1 MNKGVV
7 GSMGG
12 ISKQTSSF
20 GLLSLLSRI
29 IEMLFANYLSE
40 AYLSYPM
47 AYVSLAKWGYVAIDP
62 THFCQIWNVPN

>member
-40 AYLSYPM
+40 AYFSS
-47 AYVSLAKWGYVAIDP
+47 VSLAKWGYVAIDP